1 MSALETPVSYDFWCG
16 VWILGS
22 LVGRKMVINRPQ
34 APVFLNPY
42 LVLCADAGL
51 TRKSTAVR
59 LASQLFNR
67 AGLADDCHLVTASDT
82 VSNINMNLA
91 QLNEEGHDANC
102 RIVVSE
108 LVTLLGKEGH
118 SMSLPGYLTDM
129 YDCPRSTTY
138 GRSGEGRTSTISNAH
153 FTMLSASTPS
163 WLVRAINPDVIE
175 GGFTSRCLFIIEDKP
190 KRLVAWPESSVD
202 EALRIGTLSTQLG
215 VIRTEVTK
223 WSTSGITLTAT
234 ALTKFKDW
242 YASRSLESNDSFIQ
256 SFEAREDHHILRLAG
271 ILAVNDR
278 SYVIDAFHIGHAI
291 RIITDCKRRAA
302 GIFGIQK
309 SNKRLIAGI
318 DKLKDVLIDGG
329 AQGLTKTQLV
339 FKTRT
344 YLTRDEL
351 NFTIA
356 NMHELEMLQEFEIK
370 TKGRNATIYRGT
382 NKLLNRVLNESLLDR
397 LRDS

>member
-1 MSALETPVSYDFWCG
+1 
-16 VWILGS
+16 
-22 LVGRKMVINRPQ
+22 
-34 APVFLNPY
+34 
-42 LVLCADAGL
+42 
-51 TRKSTAVR
+51 
-59 LASQLFNR
+59 
-67 AGLADDCHLVTASDT
+67 
-82 VSNINMNLA
+82 
-91 QLNEEGHDANC
+91 
-102 RIVVSE
+102 
-108 LVTLLGKEGH
+108 
-118 SMSLPGYLTDM
+118 
-129 YDCPRSTTY
+129 
-138 GRSGEGRTSTISNAH
+138 
-153 FTMLSASTPS
+153 MLSASTPS